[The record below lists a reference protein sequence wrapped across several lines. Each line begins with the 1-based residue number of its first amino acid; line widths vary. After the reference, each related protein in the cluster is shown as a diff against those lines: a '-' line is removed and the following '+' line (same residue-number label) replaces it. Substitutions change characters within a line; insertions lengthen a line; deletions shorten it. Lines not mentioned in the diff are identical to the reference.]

1 MKEYLQLFLSF
12 MKIGGITFGG
22 GYAMLPM
29 IEREIV
35 DKRNWATREEILD
48 YFAVA
53 QCTPG
58 VIAVNTATFVGH
70 KRKGIFGGIIAT
82 LGVIFIPMIII
93 TLIASF
99 LKSISH
105 IKLVQNAL
113 WGISIAVC
121 ATILSSLVKMMKTA
135 IKDFIGIIIFIIALF
150 VSIFFDVSP
159 IIVVVISAVIGIIVK
174 NISKKGMLKKFR
186 PQKKK

>member
-1 MKEYLQLFLSF
+1 MKEYFDLFVSF

-29 IEREIV
+29 IQREIV
-35 DKRNWATREEILD
+35 EKRKWATDEEILD

-58 VIAVNTATFVGH
+58 VIAVNTATFVGK

-93 TLIASF
+93 FIIASF
-99 LKSISH
+99 LKAISH
-105 IKLVQNAL
+105 VEAVKNAL

-121 ATILSSLVKMMKTA
+121 ATIFSSLIKMMKKS
-135 IKDFIGIIIFIIALF
+135 IKDFIGVLLFILALF

-159 IIVVVISAVIGIIVK
+159 IIVVVISAAIGIIVK
-174 NISKKGMLKKFR
+174 NFF
-186 PQKKK
+186 QKK

>member
-1 MKEYLQLFLSF
+1 MKEYLELFVSF

-29 IEREIV
+29 IQREIV
-35 DKRNWATREEILD
+35 EKRKWATDEEILD

-58 VIAVNTATFVGH
+58 VIAVNTATFVGK
-70 KRKGIFGGIIAT
+70 KRKGIIGGIAAT

-93 TLIASF
+93 FIIASF
-99 LKSISH
+99 LKAISH
-105 IKLVQNAL
+105 IEIVQNAL

-121 ATILSSLVKMMKTA
+121 STIFSSLIKMMKKSV
-135 IKDFIGIIIFIIALF
+135 KDIVGIILF
-150 VSIFFDVSP
+150 VLALIASVVFDASP
-159 IIVVVISAVIGIIVK
+159 IVVVVISAAVGIIVK
-174 NISKKGMLKKFR
+174 NFFLKK
-186 PQKKK
+186 